1 MSTFPELIKEAS
13 FFVSL
18 QPADSSSIEAAESQ
32 LGITFALDYKEYLLA
47 FGAASFDGREL
58 TGVCK
63 SERLNVVS
71 ATERAR
77 SFYPQFPKN
86 KYVVEEL
93 GFDHVLILQ
102 DSSGKVYSYG
112 PSDSGDVIAKSL
124 QDYLFPNSASEETK

>member
-1 MSTFPELIKEAS
+1 MSTFLELIKGAS

-18 QPADSSSIEAAESQ
+18 QPAASSSIEAAESQ
-32 LGITFALDYKEYLLA
+32 LGITFAPDYKEYLLA

-58 TGVCK
+58 TGVCE

-77 SFYPQFPKN
+77 TFYPKFPKN
-86 KYVVEEL
+86 TYVVEEL

-112 PSDSGDVIAKSL
+112 PSDSGDVIAESL
-124 QDYLFPNSASEETK
+124 QDYLFPGSGLEETK